1 MRERE
6 RERERITDLSN
17 AEAETRDDGLDA
29 GQPTLTGEGPDV
41 VPGEVLDGKY
51 RIDGKI
57 AEGGMGVV
65 WRSTHMHLQ
74 APVAIK
80 ILMPELRKQPQAIE
94 RFWHEARIMGGL
106 GHPNIVRVLD
116 VSSPTAP
123 LPYIVMELLSGESL
137 RARMRR
143 EGKLHPADACN
154 ILDGILTALVVA
166 HGQNIVHRDLKPE
179 NVFVIPRP
187 DDDEGPGY
195 SVKVLDFGA
204 SKLLDDE
211 RDPHLTRAGGLL
223 GTPLYMS
230 PEQAAGGAITHRSDL
245 YSAGVLFYEMLSEH
259 LPHDAKNL
267 HGIILQLTTVDA
279 TPIENWMPTVGPEM
293 RAFLGRA
300 LARDPAERFDTA
312 ETMRKHLRSVPRPT
326 GARGQM
332 LDDVQAEAFAAAL
345 EDVVEKSETVADDF
359 PGQAVPEDARPRP
372 APAPEQLVEVAA
384 PGANL
389 DALPKIEIDRP
400 AEAEAPAERGRRPL
414 WPVPLVL
421 VLAALPAYVVW
432 NMRQSELVE
441 PKLEEMARVVNNP
454 QGVRGGSLRPPR
466 EIEPEIEEGE
476 ALSARDAGIAWA
488 AASVLGLLGWA
499 VFARRR

>member
-1 MRERE
+1 V
-6 RERERITDLSN
+6 TDQPT
-17 AEAETRDDGLDA
+17 EQGETRDDGLDA
-29 GQPTLTGEGPDV
+29 GPPTLTADGPGV

-51 RIDGKI
+51 RIDDKI
-57 AEGGMGVV
+57 AEGGMGAV
-65 WRSTHMHLQ
+65 WRGTHMHLQ

-166 HGQNIVHRDLKPE
+166 HGQGIVHRDLKPE
-179 NVFVIPRP
+179 NVFVIPRA
-187 DDDEGPGY
+187 DDDQGPGY

-211 RDPHLTRAGGLL
+211 RDPKLTRAGGLL

-230 PEQAAGGAITHRSDL
+230 PEQAAGNRITHQSDL
-245 YSAGVLFYEMLSEH
+245 YSAGVLFYEMLSER

-279 TPIENWMPTVGPEM
+279 TPIETWMPTLGPET
-293 RAFLGRA
+293 RAFLTKA
-300 LARDPAERFDTA
+300 LARDLQVRFDTA
-312 ETMRKHLRSVPRPT
+312 EAMRKQLRSIPRPA
-326 GARGQM
+326 GARSQM
-332 LDDVQAEAFAAAL
+332 LDDVHAEAFVAAL
-345 EDVVEKSETVADDF
+345 EDVVEKSETVEDDF
-359 PGQAVPEDARPRP
+359 PAQPIPEGRRPKP
-372 APAPEQLVEVAA
+372 APAPQALVEVAA

-400 AEAEAPAERGRRPL
+400 GQPEAAPERGRRPL
-414 WPVPLVL
+414 WPAVLVL
-421 VLAALPAYVVW
+421 MLAALPAYVVW
-432 NMRQSELVE
+432 DMRQSELVE
-441 PKLEEMARVVNNP
+441 PKLDEMARVVENP
-454 QGVRGGSLRPPR
+454 RAVRDGSLRPPR

-476 ALSARDAGIAWA
+476 TLSLRDAGITWA
-488 AASVLGLLGWA
+488 AASVIGLLGWA
-499 VFARRR
+499 IFARRR